1 MINRFFRPLREG
13 FRGVFRHWAM
23 SFSSAVA
30 VTITLLIIS
39 LFILFS
45 FNMQQFTGKL
55 ESSVQI
61 SVLIDYNYEDVS
73 QEDAISLAIQNIEGV
88 KTVTYSSKADEF
100 QYYLNSFSDEKTRE
114 AFEPFADDNP
124 MHDAYYVEVTDGT
137 QLEGIATQIQA
148 IEGVYK
154 VNYGGTSAVQLI
166 SILRTVR
173 IAGLVL
179 ALALSFLTIF
189 LIQNTIKLTIL
200 ARADEIAI
208 MRNVGARNGF
218 IRSPFV
224 VEGAIIGAI
233 GAIIP
238 IIATY
243 YGYNFL
249 YKWTG
254 GYVISKMF
262 SLISPIPFVWYV
274 SLAILV
280 IGMLVGLIGS
290 FFSVNKY
297 LRWKR

>member
-1 MINRFFRPLREG
+1 MYSMINRFFRPLREG

-23 SFSSAVA
+23 SFSSAIA

-39 LFILFS
+39 MFILFS
-45 FNMQQFTGKL
+45 FNMKQFTGEL

-61 SVLIDYNYEDVS
+61 SVLVDYNYEDAS
-73 QEDAISLAIQNIEGV
+73 KEDAISLAIQSVEGV
-88 KTVTYSSKADEF
+88 KTVTYSSKEDEF
-100 QYYLNSFSDEKTRE
+100 QYYLNSFSDEKTRK

-137 QLEGIATQIQA
+137 QLEGIAKEIGS

-166 SILRTVR
+166 SILRTVK
-173 IAGLVL
+173 IVGLVL
-179 ALALSFLTIF
+179 ALALSLLTIF

-200 ARADEIAI
+200 ARADEISI
-208 MRNVGARNGF
+208 MRNVGAKNGF

-233 GAIIP
+233 GSILP

-243 YGYNFL
+243 YGYTYL
-249 YKWTG
+249 YRWTG
-254 GYVISKMF
+254 GFVISKMF
-262 SLISPIPFVWYV
+262 SLINPVPFVW
-274 SLAILV
+274 
-280 IGMLVGLIGS
+280 
-290 FFSVNKY
+290 
-297 LRWKR
+297 